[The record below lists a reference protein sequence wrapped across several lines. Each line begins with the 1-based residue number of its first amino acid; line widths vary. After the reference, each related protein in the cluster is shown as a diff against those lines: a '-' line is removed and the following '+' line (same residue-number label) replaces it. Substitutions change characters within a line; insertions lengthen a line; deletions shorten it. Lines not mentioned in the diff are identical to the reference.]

1 MSEMVDAV
9 VVKSEEVRPVHLR
22 TPDEITAGAEWVFA
36 QQKAGTLDSKR
47 ANGMNATLK
56 SVIKLSYDLSAKLLE
71 ITQKYNLKAHAL
83 PGNVVAM
90 IGEFLPGNAALPEP
104 EQKAL
109 PEAAEQTEAQ

>member
-1 MSEMVDAV
+1 MSEKVDAV
-9 VVKSEEVRPVHLR
+9 IEQSEKVKPVRLR

-56 SVIKLSYDLSAKLLE
+56 SVIKLRYDLPTKLLE

-83 PGNVVAM
+83 PENVNTM
-90 IGEFLPGNAALPEP
+90 IGEFLPGNAALPES

-109 PEAAEQTEAQ
+109 PEATEQTEAK